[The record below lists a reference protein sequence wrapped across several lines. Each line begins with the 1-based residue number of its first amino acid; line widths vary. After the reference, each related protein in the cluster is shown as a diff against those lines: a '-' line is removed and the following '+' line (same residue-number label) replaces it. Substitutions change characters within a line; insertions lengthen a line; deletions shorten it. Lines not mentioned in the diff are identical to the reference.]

1 MWIFLQWII
10 TIFFIVSLI
19 LLKTTPEDS
28 KEYNK
33 IRSIFIISAM
43 LFGILVGVFILD
55 ILFSIWVE
63 SINDFFAGF
72 SGMP

>member
-28 KEYNK
+28 EKYNK
-33 IRSIFIISAM
+33 IRSIFIISAL
-43 LFGILVGVFILD
+43 LFGILVGVFIID

-63 SINDFFAGF
+63 SINDFFASF

>member
-28 KEYNK
+28 EKYQK
-33 IRSIFIISAM
+33 RKTVFIISAL
-43 LFGILVGVFILD
+43 LFGILVGVFIID
-55 ILFSIWVE
+55 ILFSIWIE